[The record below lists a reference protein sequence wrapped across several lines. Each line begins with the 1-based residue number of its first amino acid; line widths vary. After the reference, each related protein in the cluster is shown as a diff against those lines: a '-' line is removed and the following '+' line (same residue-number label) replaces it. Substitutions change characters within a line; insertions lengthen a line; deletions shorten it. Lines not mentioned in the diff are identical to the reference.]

1 MKNLIEYLKRAN
13 IKAGNLEG
21 EDESGDSRLPELVWA
36 ESGMPDVTNRAVVA
50 AKEHQRLKKLPWPDY
65 NNPNYWDLRAQRD
78 NDIKTQRTIL
88 SEECPVSL
96 DKFKRVYAE
105 GGNEGEGEY
114 VERVWE
120 YLPTGRLIRATANY
134 YSYDGISEWS
144 AFEYVEAYQK
154 TITAY
159 RTVKETTDDC

>member
-36 ESGMPDVTNRAVVA
+36 ESGMPDVTNRAIA
-50 AKEHQRLKKLPWPDY
+50 AAGEFVRLTRLPRPDY
-65 NNPNYWDLRAQRD
+65 YSPDYRELIAQRD
-78 NDIKTQRTIL
+78 NDINTQLAIL

-120 YLPTGRLIRATANY
+120 HIPTGRLIRATANY
-134 YSYDGISEWS
+134 YSYDGISYWS
-144 AFEYVEAYQK
+144 AFEYVEAYEK